1 MILPEDFTDKEIPGS
16 DLYKTEVISSQFLG
30 DSYIIYL
37 DYMGNNWSFNSK
49 NGKKAGEILNLYA
62 DKKNII
68 EFN

>member
-1 MILPEDFTDKEIPGS
+1 MIRPEEFSAIPRENS
-16 DLYKTEVISSQFLG
+16 QEFETEVISSQFLG

-49 NGKKAGEILNLYA
+49 NGKKVGEILNLYA
-62 DKKNII
+62 DSKNII